1 MDDKGNAPL
10 LETIDLKKYFKVGG
24 GTLHA
29 VDSINIKLYQ
39 GETLG
44 VVGESGCGK
53 STLGKAICAIPLPQ
67 CVILLCVFTA
77 GRLLSGA
84 LTPEMF
90 ADLSA
95 CGGVLTMSAGFRVSK
110 IKSVPLVDLMPA
122 LILVMPF
129 SALWTMLMG

>member
-1 MDDKGNAPL
+1 MKNKLPKHTLPALFVLGGMLAGYLSYRLAGCTSGTCLITATPL
-10 LETIDLKKYFKVGG
+10 RSMLYMGFVGW
-24 GTLHA
+24 
-29 VDSINIKLYQ
+29 
-39 GETLG
+39 
-44 VVGESGCGK
+44 
-53 STLGKAICAIPLPQ
+53 
-67 CVILLCVFTA
+67 
-77 GRLLSGA
+77 LLSGA